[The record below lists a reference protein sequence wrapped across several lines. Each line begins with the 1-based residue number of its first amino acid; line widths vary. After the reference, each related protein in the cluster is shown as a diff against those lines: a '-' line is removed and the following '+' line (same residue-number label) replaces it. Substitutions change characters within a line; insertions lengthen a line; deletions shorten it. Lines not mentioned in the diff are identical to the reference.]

1 MYCSNCGSKMEGNY
15 CPKCGNSNSNT
26 NNINNIEV
34 QDSGSFGWG
43 VLGFFIPLVGLILF
57 LVWKQTKPKSAKA
70 AGIGALISVILYV
83 ILIIITFII
92 LGSIVTEPTIYPY

>member
-15 CPKCGNSNSNT
+15 CPKCGSSNSNT

-70 AGIGALISVILYV
+70 AGIGALISVILNV